1 MKKEKAVHLA
11 LIGTDSLRGREIK
24 NVLNNR
30 SFPLAS
36 MEFFDTDVKEAYS
49 KLTQFRGEPKVI
61 AALNEKSLE
70 GMDLV
75 FLAADKKTN
84 RRVGRMASSHG
95 FAAIDLG
102 EAFVD
107 DRDVPVVVAG
117 VNDRKILKK
126 NPPLVANPHPVTV
139 ILSHVFSLMRRESN
153 IRRAVV
159 VALQPV
165 SAFGEAGIQELA
177 NQSVDMLQS
186 ASIAK
191 KVFKAQIAFNLLS
204 QTTPTDN
211 CGFSAVEKQIVQ
223 EVKDVLSA
231 RDFPLSVSLVQAPVF
246 HTYSLMIFVELE
258 QDVSMES
265 LEAAF
270 RESAYFKFARPS
282 RSCPVSSIAVAGR
295 DEVFV
300 GQLKKDAFLPKSYWL
315 WSAADNLTRGSA
327 LNAFEMASALIGM
340 M

>member
-1 MKKEKAVHLA
+1 MNKERALRLA

-24 NVLNNR
+24 NVLSTH

-49 KLTQFRGEPKVI
+49 KLTQFRDEPKVI
-61 AALNEKSLE
+61 ASLDAKSLD
-70 GMDLV
+70 GIDLV

-84 RRVGRMASSHG
+84 RRVGRMASSRG
-95 FAAIDLG
+95 FSAIDMG
-102 EAFVD
+102 EAFVE

-117 VNDRKILKK
+117 INDRKVLKNK
-126 NPPLVANPHPVTV
+126 PPLVANPHPVTV
-139 ILSHVFSLMRRESN
+139 ILAHVFSLLRRESK
-153 IRRAVV
+153 IRRATV

-165 SAFGEAGIQELA
+165 SAFGEAGIKELA
-177 NQSVDMLQS
+177 NQSVDMLKS

-204 QTTPTDN
+204 QTAATDA
-211 CGFSAVEKQIVQ
+211 CGFSAEENQILR
-223 EVKDVLSA
+223 EVKDVLS
-231 RDFPLSVSLVQAPVF
+231 DQDLPLSVSMVQAPVF
-246 HTYSLMIFVELE
+246 HTYSLMTFFELG
-258 QDVSMES
+258 QDRSLAS

-270 RESAYFKFARPS
+270 RDSAYFKFSRPS
-282 RSCPVSSIAVAGR
+282 RSCPVSSVAVAGR

-300 GQLKKDAFLPKSYWL
+300 GQLKKDAFLPRSYWL

-327 LNAFEMASALIGM
+327 LNAFETASTLIGM